1 MTSSQCCVPYICI
14 SFGLIL
20 SDIARLLSI
29 LLTHLPIHY
38 SYLPSNPLFYLLL
51 FPLIQL
57 YITEYHRITVRNSY
71 IGIPIRCVAYLLP
84 TSYWHLMFI
93 TYWIGW
99 WILLLSCGACPY
111 RTTACVVVGNLRCLK
126 DWHISCSG
134 HINLDLTIIPP
145 PFLPVLLPRGKRGHT
160 HLHTNI
166 HTLLQWLYL
175 WQLSIRD

>member
-1 MTSSQCCVPYICI
+1 MTKFMTSSQCCVPYICI

-51 FPLIQL
+51 FPAYTI
-57 YITEYHRITVRNSY
+57 IYHRISQDY
-71 IGIPIRCVAYLLP
+71 SKELLHWDTYQMCSLSITDVIL
-84 TSYWHLMFI
+84 TSYVYNIF
-93 TYWIGW
+93 GC

-111 RTTACVVVGNLRCLK
+111 RTTPCVVVGNLRCLK

-145 PFLPVLLPRGKRGHT
+145 PFLPVLLPCGKRGHA

-175 WQLSIRD
+175 